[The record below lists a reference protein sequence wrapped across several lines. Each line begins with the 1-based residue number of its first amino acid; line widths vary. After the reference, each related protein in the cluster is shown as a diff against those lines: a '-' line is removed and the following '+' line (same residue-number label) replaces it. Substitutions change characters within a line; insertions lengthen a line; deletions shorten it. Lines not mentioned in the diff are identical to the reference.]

1 MLTEHL
7 ASLGIMAWPLLITSC
22 LGLAMIL
29 ERLVTYALLP
39 SMNRKGL
46 TQLFNEVRQCCGC
59 EKHAESKNNLC
70 QNLCKGKGIRQGV
83 AVLLSHNTCEK
94 AVREEVAGLWLLKQK
109 RSLNA
114 WLKPLMLIG
123 VLSPMLGLLGTVLG
137 MIDMFRDIAAIVGP
151 VTPDILA
158 AGLWQAMFT
167 TAFGL
172 MIAIPALAAAHG
184 FGVWANHYLS
194 KLEFALNHTNLL
206 LEGLT
211 MDDDGLATTSPGFS
225 GETITCKSAYEPSA
239 DKKPSANKNPRIINA
254 GAVAA

>member
-39 SMNRKGL
+39 SLSRKGL
-46 TQLFNEVRQCCGC
+46 TELFNEVRQCCGG
-59 EKHAESKNNLC
+59 EKHAQSKSNLC
-70 QNLCKGKGIRQGV
+70 QNLCKGKGIRQGI

-94 AVREEVAGLWLLKQK
+94 TMREEVAGLWLLKQK

-137 MIDMFRDIAAIVGP
+137 MIDMFRDIAAVAGP

-172 MIAIPALAAAHG
+172 IIAIPALAAAHG
-184 FGVWANHYLS
+184 FGVWANHYLA
-194 KLEFALNHTNLL
+194 KLEFALNHSNLL
-206 LEGLT
+206 LEGLA
-211 MDDDGLATTSPGFS
+211 MDDDGLATAPSTAVVKNVSVKNNRAS
-225 GETITCKSAYEPSA
+225 STISQPEIVA
-239 DKKPSANKNPRIINA
+239 A

>member
-39 SMNRKGL
+39 SMNRKGM
-46 TQLFNEVRQCCGC
+46 TALFNEVRQCCGSD
-59 EKHAESKNNLC
+59 KQAQSKDNLC
-70 QNLCKGKGIRQGV
+70 QDLSQGKGIRQGV
-83 AVLLSHNTCEK
+83 AVLLSHSTWEK
-94 AVREEVAGLWLLKQK
+94 SMREEVAGLWLLKQK

-123 VLSPMLGLLGTVLG
+123 VLAPMLGLLGTVLG
-137 MIDMFRDIAAIVGP
+137 MIDMFRDIAAVAGP

-172 MIAIPALAAAHG
+172 IIAIPALAAAHG
-184 FGVWANHYLS
+184 FGIWANHYLS

-211 MDDDGLATTSPGFS
+211 MDDDGLATS
-225 GETITCKSAYEPSA
+225 PSA
-239 DKKPSANKNPRIINA
+239 PAVKSLTEKGSASSETGQPDVLRA

>member
-29 ERLVTYALLP
+29 ERLVSYALLP

-46 TQLFNEVRQCCGC
+46 TELFNEVRQCCGC
-59 EKHAESKNNLC
+59 EKHAESKSNLC

-94 AVREEVAGLWLLKQK
+94 SVREEVAGLWLLKQK

-123 VLSPMLGLLGTVLG
+123 VLAPMLGLLGTVLG
-137 MIDMFRDIAAIVGP
+137 MIDMFRDIAAAAGP

-172 MIAIPALAAAHG
+172 IIAIPALAAAHG

-211 MDDDGLATTSPGFS
+211 MDDDGLATT
-225 GETITCKSAYEPSA
+225 PSA
-239 DKKPSANKNPRIINA
+239 STVKDFTVKKDSASSQTGLPEIIDA

>member
-1 MLTEHL
+1 MLTENL

-29 ERLVTYALLP
+29 ERLVTYTLLP
-39 SMNRKGL
+39 SMSRKGL
-46 TQLFNEVRQCCGC
+46 TQLFNEVRQCCDC
-59 EKHAESKNNLC
+59 DKHAESKND
-70 QNLCKGKGIRQGV
+70 LCKNLRQGQGV
-83 AVLLSHNTCEK
+83 RQGIAVLLSHNTCKKE
-94 AVREEVAGLWLLKQK
+94 VREEVAGLWLLKQK

-137 MIDMFRDIAAIVGP
+137 MIDMFRDIAAVAGP

-184 FGVWANHYLS
+184 FGVWTNHYLA
-194 KLEFALNHTNLL
+194 KLEFALNHTNLI
-206 LEGLT
+206 LEGLS
-211 MDDDGLATTSPGFS
+211 MDDDGLATVPSVSTVKGFS
-225 GETITCKSAYEPSA
+225 V
-239 DKKPSANKNPRIINA
+239 KNDRACTASGRPEAAGLPEIVNA

>member
-1 MLTEHL
+1 MFSASLTESL

-29 ERLVTYALLP
+29 ERLVTYATLP
-39 SMNRKGL
+39 SLRRKGL
-46 TQLFNEVRQCCGC
+46 NELFNEVRSCCGC
-59 EKHAESKNNLC
+59 DKSAQSKDKLC
-70 QNLCKGKGIRQGV
+70 QNLCKGKGIRQGI
-83 AVLLSHNTCEK
+83 ALLLSHNKCTK

-137 MIDMFRDIAAIVGP
+137 MIDMFRDIAAAAGP
-151 VTPDILA
+151 VTPDVLA

-172 MIAIPALAAAHG
+172 IIAIPALAGAHG
-184 FGVWANHYLS
+184 FGVWANHYLA

-206 LEGLT
+206 LEGLA
-211 MDDDGLATTSPGFS
+211 MDDNGFATAASVSVLP
-225 GETITCKSAYEPSA
+225 
-239 DKKPSANKNPRIINA
+239 NINREHSHGACAKTVVA
-254 GAVAA
+254 GVAAA